1 MGVLKATEENPVT
14 FSFISFRFFFTLLL
28 KPRISENEPQNFFGI
43 LPLGIFES

>member
-1 MGVLKATEENPVT
+1 MGVLKATEEDPVT
-14 FSFISFRFFFTLLL
+14 FSFISFRIFTLLL